1 MSLKAKVIQG
11 AFWTAGS
18 LLGTQLL
25 NFLATLILAKLLV
38 PSDFGIV
45 AIAQLIVTIA
55 QIVRDLGLAQALIYR
70 AGDIEEAASTAFFL
84 VLIWGVLLCLLIG
97 ATASQTAFFFNEPR
111 ATAVIRV
118 LAFTLVISSFGVV
131 PSALLEKALEFKKK
145 VLPEF
150 FPVVVYAFIAIGLAA
165 LGLGIWSIV
174 WGRIGQAALSAIL
187 MWKASHWRLKFSFE
201 ARIARE
207 ILGYGKHILGG
218 SILNM
223 VFLYI
228 DNAFVGKILGAT
240 ALGYYTFAFAM
251 ANLPTQ
257 SVTPVVNKVAFPSYV
272 QLRDRKLDLGHAYLR
287 SLKLVSLITFPATLG
302 LAAISPKFL
311 HTLYGHK
318 WDPSIV
324 LIQILS
330 FYALARS
337 IGALP
342 GNIFLSIGKQYLIP
356 RLMLIYVGTV
366 GLLLGP
372 ATHRLGTPGTS
383 LVMTGVMVIGSTVWL
398 ALSARYLDIAPRRFL
413 ANLGPQIAASATM
426 VGGLSVLTP
435 RLPDS
440 PVALAILIG
449 GGAGLYVVG
458 VWVFTRGGIYEE
470 VIAMVRTLF
479 HMPGVPDS

>member
-1 MSLKAKVIQG
+1 
-11 AFWTAGS
+11 
-18 LLGTQLL
+18 LGTQLL

-70 AGDIEEAASTAFFL
+70 AGDVEEAASTAFFL
-84 VLIWGVLLCLLIG
+84 VLAWGVLLCLLIG
-97 ATASQTAFFFNEPR
+97 AMASQTALFFNEPD
-111 ATAVIRV
+111 ATAVIRA
-118 LAFTLVISSFGVV
+118 LALTLVISSFGVV
-131 PSALLEKALEFKKK
+131 PSALLEKELEFKRK

-150 FPVVVYAFIAIGLAA
+150 LPVAGYALLAVGLAA
-165 LGLGIWSIV
+165 LDLGAWSIV
-174 WGRIGQAALSAIL
+174 WGRIGQATLSALL
-187 MWKASHWRLKFSFE
+187 MWKASHWRLRFSFDV
-201 ARIARE
+201 RVARE

-302 LAAISPKFL
+302 LATISPKFL

-356 RLMLIYVGTV
+356 RLMLIYVGAV

-372 ATHRLGTPGTS
+372 ATHWLGTPGTG
-383 LVMTGVMVIGSTVWL
+383 LVMTGVIVIGSTVWL
-398 ALSARYLDIAPRRFL
+398 ALSARYLNISPRRFL
-413 ANLGPQIAASATM
+413 ENLGPQIAASATM
-426 VGGLSVLTP
+426 AGGLSVLSL

-440 PVALAILIG
+440 PVALVILIG
-449 GGAGLYVVG
+449 SGIGLYAVG
-458 VWVFTRGGIYEE
+458 VWFFTRGEIYEE

-479 HMPGVPDS
+479 HVPAVPDS